1 MTAAAA
7 LPDDA
12 TLVAGVLAGDR
23 QAFAGVYE
31 KYADRLHDFAWSMLR
46 SSEEAA
52 DCVADSFVVM
62 AEKVG
67 QLRDPSRLRPWLY
80 SVVRNE
86 CLRTLRARGRE
97 AHDDEW
103 LEAMPDHGPSPEDV
117 VADDAHQAELR
128 ELVWAAV
135 EGLNDRD
142 RALIDLHLR
151 QGLEGAELA
160 AAMDVTPSNAYVML
174 SRARDQVERALGA
187 LLIARKGS
195 DDCADL
201 ASVLKDWDGTFS
213 PLVRKRVARH
223 IDNCE
228 VCESRRRLMV
238 SPLALLAGVPA
249 FAAPAALR
257 DRVLDDERLVAFY
270 VDQPAVAP
278 ASGPGA
284 AGAAGAGGA
293 GGAAERARR
302 RSGLVAAAAVLLLL
316 AGVALVTLLWPGGD
330 TDLVA
335 VDTPTST
342 LATSPAP
349 VSSSAQGTDPTTGAG
364 SDPAPTSTATGTTGT
379 TGTTGSTDGTDAT
392 SEPTTDSTVA
402 AAPGE
407 LRLSTRSIDL
417 GSSGTSG
424 TVRLSN
430 VGGSPVDF
438 TARARTAWLSVSTS
452 GGRIAADGSTGL
464 RVSASRSGLSEG
476 THRGQVEVTWS
487 GGTELVTVTLRVN
500 RPPVVGTIT
509 AGATSCSIP
518 VTAEVSDG
526 TGVQSV
532 RVTWSGSANGQ
543 ATATRS
549 GGRWRASIPVAV
561 GGSVTV
567 TFTATDTAGLRST
580 RSRTFSFD
588 PCPG

>member
-1 MTAAAA
+1 MTTSAA

-12 TLVAGVLAGDR
+12 SLVAGVLAGDR
-23 QAFAGVYE
+23 QAFASVYE
-31 KYADRLHDFAWSMLR
+31 KYADRLHDFAFSMLR
-46 SSEEAA
+46 NPVEAQ

-103 LEAMPDHGPSPEDV
+103 LEAMPDQGRGPEDQ
-117 VADDAHQAELR
+117 VADDAVQAELR

-160 AAMDVTPSNAYVML
+160 AAMDVTPANAYVML

-187 LLIARKGS
+187 LLIARRGS
-195 DDCADL
+195 EDCEEL
-201 ASVLKDWDGTFS
+201 GVLLKDWDGTFS
-213 PLVRKRVARH
+213 PLIRKRVARH
-223 IDNCE
+223 IDGCE
-228 VCESRRRLMV
+228 VCETRRKLMV

-270 VDQPAVAP
+270 VDQPVP
-278 ASGPGA
+278 AGVP
-284 AGAAGAGGA
+284 AGG
-293 GGAAERARR
+293 GESDGSGRR
-302 RSGLVAAAAVLLLL
+302 RALIAIAAVLLLL
-316 AGVALVTLLWPGGD
+316 VGVGLTAVAWPRGED
-330 TDLVA
+330 DLVA
-335 VDTPTST
+335 VDTPASAASST
-342 LATSPAP
+342 PAAPSSSPAGTATEPAPSEKATSSAP
-349 VSSSAQGTDPTTGAG
+349 PSSTATSSSAS
-364 SDPAPTSTATGTTGT
+364 SDA
-379 TGTTGSTDGTDAT
+379 
-392 SEPTTDSTVA
+392 TVA
-402 AAPGE
+402 APGD
-407 LRLSTRSIDL
+407 LRVSTRSIDL
-417 GSSGTSG
+417 GTRRSSD

-438 TARARTAWLSVSTS
+438 TARPRVGWLSVST
-452 GGRIAADGSTGL
+452 GGGTLAAGGDTGL
-464 RVSASRSGLSEG
+464 RITADRSGLSEG
-476 THRGQVEVTWS
+476 THRGQVAVGWS
-487 GGTELVTVTLRVN
+487 GGTVLVTVSLTVN
-500 RPPVVGTIT
+500 RPPVIGTIT

-518 VTAEVSDG
+518 VSAAVSDG

-532 RVTWSGSANGQ
+532 RVTWAGSADGQ
-543 ATATRS
+543 ASATRS
-549 GGRWRASIPVAV
+549 GGRWRVTIPVTV
-561 GGSVTV
+561 GGNVKV
-567 TFTATDTAGLRST
+567 TFTATDRAGLRSS
-580 RSRTFSFD
+580 RSRTFTFD

>member
-1 MTAAAA
+1 MCPYDLAMTTSAA

-12 TLVAGVLAGDR
+12 SLVAGVLAGDR

-31 KYADRLHDFAWSMLR
+31 RYADRLHDFAFSMLR
-46 SSEEAA
+46 NPVEAQ

-103 LEAMPDHGPSPEDV
+103 LEAMPDQGRGPEDQ
-117 VADDAHQAELR
+117 VADDAVQAELR

-160 AAMDVTPSNAYVML
+160 AAMDVTPANAYVML

-195 DDCADL
+195 EDCEEL
-201 ASVLKDWDGTFS
+201 AALLKDWDGTFS
-213 PLVRKRVARH
+213 PLIRKRVARH
-223 IDNCE
+223 IDGCE
-228 VCESRRRLMV
+228 ACETRRKLMV

-249 FAAPAALR
+249 FAAPLSLR

-270 VDQPAVAP
+270 VDQPVPAGAP
-278 ASGPGA
+278 AGA
-284 AGAAGAGGA
+284 PAGG
-293 GGAAERARR
+293 GDSDGSGRR
-302 RSGLVAAAAVLLLL
+302 RALVAIAAVLLLL
-316 AGVALVTLLWPGGD
+316 IGVGLTAVAWPQGD
-330 TDLVA
+330 DDLVV
-335 VDTPTST
+335 VDTPTSD
-342 LATSPAP
+342 S
-349 VSSSAQGTDPTTGAG
+349 
-364 SDPAPTSTATGTTGT
+364 STASASTPAAPSATPTGTTT
-379 TGTTGSTDGTDAT
+379 APSPSAKATASSAAPSSTAASSDA
-392 SEPTTDSTVA
+392 TVA
-402 AAPGE
+402 APGD
-407 LRLSTRSIDL
+407 LRVSTRSIDL
-417 GSSGTSG
+417 GTSRSGD

-438 TARARTAWLSVSTS
+438 TARPRVGWLSVST
-452 GGRIAADGSTGL
+452 GGGTLAAGGDTGL
-464 RVSASRSGLSEG
+464 RITADRSGLSEG
-476 THRGQVEVTWS
+476 THRGQVAVAWS
-487 GGTELVTVTLRVN
+487 GGTVLVTVSATVN
-500 RPPVVGTIT
+500 RAPVIGTIRLD
-509 AGATSCSIP
+509 GATSCQVP
-518 VTAEVSDG
+518 VSAAVTDG

-532 RVTWSGSANGQ
+532 RVTWSGSTTGQ
-543 ATATRS
+543 AQATPS
-549 GGRWRASIPVAV
+549 GGRWRVTIPVAV
-561 GGSVTV
+561 GGNVKV
-567 TFTATDTAGLRST
+567 TFTATDRAGLRSS
-580 RSRTFSFD
+580 RSRTFALN

>member
-1 MTAAAA
+1 MCPYDLAMTSSDA

-12 TLVAGVLAGDR
+12 SLVAGVLAGDR

-31 KYADRLHDFAWSMLR
+31 RYADRLHDFAFSMLR
-46 SSEEAA
+46 NPVEAQ

-103 LEAMPDHGPSPEDV
+103 LEAMPDQGRGPEDQ
-117 VADDAHQAELR
+117 VADDAVQAELR

-160 AAMDVTPSNAYVML
+160 AAMDVTPANAYVML

-187 LLIARKGS
+187 LLIARRGS
-195 DDCADL
+195 EDCEEL
-201 ASVLKDWDGTFS
+201 ATLLKDWDGTFS
-213 PLVRKRVARH
+213 PLIRKRVARH
-223 IDNCE
+223 IDGCE
-228 VCESRRRLMV
+228 LCETRRKLMV

-249 FAAPAALR
+249 FAAPLSLR

-270 VDQPAVAP
+270 VDQPV
-278 ASGPGA
+278 PG
-284 AGAAGAGGA
+284 GLPAGGTGA
-293 GGAAERARR
+293 DGGSGRR
-302 RSGLVAAAAVLLLL
+302 RALVAIAAVLLLL
-316 AGVALVTLLWPGGD
+316 AGVGVLAALWPAGGEE
-330 TDLVA
+330 DLVA
-335 VDTPTST
+335 VDTPTSAT
-342 LATSPAP
+342 PATSTPAAP
-349 VSSSAQGTDPTTGAG
+349 SSTPAGTAT
-364 SDPAPTSTATGTTGT
+364 APTPSTTATSASAAPS
-379 TGTTGSTDGTDAT
+379 STEASSDA
-392 SEPTTDSTVA
+392 TVA
-402 AAPGE
+402 APGD
-407 LRLSTRSIDL
+407 LRVSTRSIDL
-417 GSSGTSG
+417 GTERSSD

-438 TARARTAWLSVSTS
+438 TARPRVGWLSVST
-452 GGRIAADGSTGL
+452 GGGTLAAGGDTGL
-464 RVSASRSGLSEG
+464 RISASRSGLSEG
-476 THRGQVEVTWS
+476 THRGQVAVAWS
-487 GGTELVTVTLRVN
+487 GGTVLVTVSVTVN
-500 RPPVVGTIT
+500 RAPVIGTIRLD
-509 AGATSCSIP
+509 GATSCQVP
-518 VTAEVSDG
+518 VSATVSDG

-532 RVTWSGSANGQ
+532 RVTWSGSADGQ
-543 ATATRS
+543 ATATLS
-549 GGRWRASIPVAV
+549 GGRWRVTIPVAI
-561 GGSVTV
+561 GGNVKI
-567 TFTATDTAGLRST
+567 TFTATDEAGLRSS
-580 RSRTFSFD
+580 RSRTFALD